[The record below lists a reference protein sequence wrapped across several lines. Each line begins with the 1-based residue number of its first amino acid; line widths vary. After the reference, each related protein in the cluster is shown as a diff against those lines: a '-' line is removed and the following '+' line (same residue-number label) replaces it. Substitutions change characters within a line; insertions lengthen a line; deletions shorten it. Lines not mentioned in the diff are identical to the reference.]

1 MSTSL
6 GRVPVLRSSSSPR
19 AAGAPPAIWAAFVRQ
34 GAWKN
39 WVLGGQLA
47 LIALLIAVNM
57 RMATRAPDVVVVGP
71 DGKGQYLDRHV
82 ASDALLSFI
91 QEQKGQPSDVTVTR
105 FTRDFLMRSL
115 AINSSTVAEAW
126 PEALGMM
133 APELRARLEQE
144 STAQKL
150 VETYRLAQ
158 VRTQL
163 RFDELA
169 LVERTRELLHV
180 RATVTREKHGL
191 VDRRA
196 PSIDRLHVDL
206 VQRVVPRSAAR
217 PDGLEVLE
225 WRLSPVV
232 DENPGSLS
240 SPARAEPSSP

>member
-1 MSTSL
+1 MSASVS
-6 GRVPVLRSSSSPR
+6 RVPVVRTSSSPR
-19 AAGAPPAIWAAFVRQ
+19 AAGAPPAIWAAFLRQ

-39 WVLGGQLA
+39 WVLVGQMA
-47 LIALLIAVNM
+47 LIALLVLVNM

-71 DGKGQYLDRHV
+71 DGKGQYLDRRV

-105 FTRDFLMRSL
+105 FTRDFVTRAL

-150 VETYRLAQ
+150 IETYRLAQ
-158 VRTQL
+158 VRTRL
-163 RFDELA
+163 TFDDLD

-191 VDRRA
+191 LDRRT
-196 PSIDRLHVDL
+196 PTVDRLHVDL

-225 WRLSPVV
+225 WRLSPAVA
-232 DENPGSLS
+232 ENPASPS
-240 SPARAEPSSP
+240 SPARAESSP